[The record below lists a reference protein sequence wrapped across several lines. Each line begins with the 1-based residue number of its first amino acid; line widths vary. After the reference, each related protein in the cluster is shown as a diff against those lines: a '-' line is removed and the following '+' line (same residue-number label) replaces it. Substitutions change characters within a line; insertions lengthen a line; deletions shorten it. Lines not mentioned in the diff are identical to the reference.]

1 MMSKLS
7 LRPVTASDLP
17 IFYLHQADKEA
28 AKMAAFPSRDEEN
41 FYDHW
46 HKIMAD
52 ADNILLTVEVDGEV
66 AGNVV
71 SFKMD
76 GVREVGYWIGR
87 KFWGR
92 GIATTAIAAF
102 LEEMKIRPLYAHVA
116 KTNPGSMRVLEKCGF
131 ILQSEDATEV
141 IYQLD

>member
-1 MMSKLS
+1 LETLKI
-7 LRPVTASDLP
+7 RPVTASDLP

-41 FYDHW
+41 FYLHW
-46 HKIMAD
+46 YKIMAD
-52 ADNILLTVEVDGEV
+52 VDNILRTVEVDGAV

-71 SFKMD
+71 SFMMD

-87 KFWGR
+87 EFWGR
-92 GIATTAIAAF
+92 GIATAAVAAF
-102 LEEMKIRPLYAHVA
+102 LEEVKTRPLYAHVA

-131 ILQSEDATEV
+131 SLQSEDATEV
-141 IYQLD
+141 IYRLD

>member
-1 MMSKLS
+1 MSKLS